1 MRKKG
6 LSVYITLA
14 PLVIFIL
21 LFLLVPLIS
30 MVISSFFQTEGGSFS
45 FHNYIEVFTNP
56 YYYKSFKNSILISV
70 ISSAIAMILSLFTAY
85 AITFFK
91 KRVQDRILVLANL
104 TSNFAGIPLSF
115 AFIVLLGNSG
125 LFTILFKE
133 LNIGM
138 FSDFN
143 LYSWTGLI
151 LIYVYFQLPLAVML
165 MFPAFHGIQ
174 KQWKES
180 ASLLG
185 ASPFQFWY
193 RIGMPILLPSAA
205 GTASILFANA
215 MGAYASAYALTG
227 STYNLV
233 TIRIGALISGDIFA
247 QPQLGSAIA
256 VLLGLTLVTAML
268 FNEWLMRRV
277 RRDVK

>member
-1 MRKKG
+1 MKKRKAS
-6 LSVYITLA
+6 LYLT
-14 PLVIFIL
+14 
-21 LFLLVPLIS
+21 LVPLIS
-30 MVISSFFQTEGGSFS
+30 FIILFLFVPLISMIYSSLFKNGETNLSLS
-45 FHNYIEVFTNP
+45 NYIEIFTNP
-56 YYYKSFKNSILISV
+56 YYYKSFENSIIISLSASV
-70 ISSAIAMILSLFTAY
+70 IAMVLALFTAY

-91 KRVQDRILVLANL
+91 KKIQDRILVMANL

-125 LFTILFKE
+125 VFTILAKE
-133 LNIGM
+133 LDIA
-138 FSDFN
+138 FLQHFN

-174 KQWKES
+174 GQWKES
-180 ASLLG
+180 AALLG
-185 ASPFQFWY
+185 ASPLQFWR
-193 RIGMPILLPSAA
+193 RIGLPILLPSIA
-205 GTASILFANA
+205 GTSSILFANA

-247 QPQLGSAIA
+247 QPELGSALA
-256 VLLGLTLVTAML
+256 VLLGLILIFAML
-268 FNEWLMRRV
+268 LNEWLMRKV
-277 RRDVK
+277 RRDVG

>member
-1 MRKKG
+1 MKKRKASLY
-6 LSVYITLA
+6 LS
-14 PLVIFIL
+14 
-21 LFLLVPLIS
+21 LVPLIS
-30 MVISSFFQTEGGSFS
+30 FIILFLFVPLISMMYSSLFKNGETNLSFS
-45 FHNYIEVFTNP
+45 NYIEIFTNP
-56 YYYKSFKNSILISV
+56 YYYKSFENSIIISLS
-70 ISSAIAMILSLFTAY
+70 SSAIAMILALFTAY

-91 KRVQDRILVLANL
+91 KKIQDRILVMANL

-125 LFTILFKE
+125 VFTILAKE
-133 LNIGM
+133 LNIA
-138 FSDFN
+138 FLQHFN

-174 KQWKES
+174 GQWKES

-185 ASPFQFWY
+185 ASPLQFWR
-193 RIGMPILLPSAA
+193 RIGMPILLPSIA
-205 GTASILFANA
+205 GTSSILFANA

-227 STYNLV
+227 STYNLA

-247 QPQLGSAIA
+247 QPELGSALA
-256 VLLGLTLVTAML
+256 VLLGLILIFAMMI
-268 FNEWLMRRV
+268 NEWLMRKV
-277 RRDVK
+277 RRDVG